1 MNKIIK
7 RITALVL
14 ALVMALAVLPVT
26 YAASLKLGSTG
37 EEVRRLQK
45 NLIGLGY
52 LTGSA
57 TSTYDA
63 DTTDAVKAFQKD
75 FGLSVDGNAG
85 KATQTAVRN
94 AVVRIQVEM
103 DKMGYAPGTADGSYG
118 AKTKTA
124 VSAFQKKV
132 GLKQTGIAD
141 EATRNAIDDRCGGLP
156 VSAIKK
162 GSSGTNVRR
171 LQQALIGLGFLTGK
185 VDGKYGSKTEAAV
198 AAFQKAYGLSVDGNA
213 GRRTMIA
220 LKNTVIALQSD
231 LEQLGYESGTINGN
245 FGQGTERAVY
255 YYQRSKNLTM
265 TGIAGPSTFQA
276 LYGKTMGG
284 SDGVITSRYKIW
296 IDPLYQSKDYS
307 VIYCTYGPKKTTTVA
322 KSGCGGV
329 ALAMVLNALQTKKVY
344 TGVGVMQWLADN
356 AYYKGEGT
364 YQEGLYEYPKKQGL
378 NATYCDSSK
387 DLIAHLKKG
396 HLAIALVKD
405 KTGDAFFLNPTSRGH
420 YIVVSGYR
428 ELNGQPQVFIN
439 NPIIGKDSRWFDI
452 EDLMAN
458 VCNEDEQYSNS
469 FVIIYK

>member
-1 MNKIIK
+1 M
-7 RITALVL
+7 L
-14 ALVMALAVLPVT
+14 ALVMALAVLPLT

-63 DTTDAVKAFQKD
+63 DTTNAVKAFQKD

-118 AKTKTA
+118 AKTKAA

-296 IDPLYQSKDYS
+296 IDPIYQTKDNS
-307 VIYCTYGPKKTTTVA
+307 VIHYTYKGGKYTTTVST
-322 KSGCGGV
+322 SGCGGA
-329 ALAMVLNALQTKKVY
+329 ALAMVLNALQTKKDY
-344 TGVGVMQWLADN
+344 TSVEIMQWFADN
-356 AYYKGEGT
+356 GYYWGEGT
-364 YQEGLYEYPKKQGL
+364 WQPGLYEYPREHGFK
-378 NATYCDSSK
+378 ATYCDTAN
-387 DLIAHLKKG
+387 DLVAHLKKG

-405 KTGDAFFLNPTSRGH
+405 KTGDAFFLKPTSRGH
-420 YIVVSGYR
+420 YVVVSGYR

-439 NPIIGKDSRWFDI
+439 NSIMSKDSRWFDL

-458 VCNEDEQYSNS
+458 VCNEDEGKKNS
-469 FVIIYK
+469 FVVVYK